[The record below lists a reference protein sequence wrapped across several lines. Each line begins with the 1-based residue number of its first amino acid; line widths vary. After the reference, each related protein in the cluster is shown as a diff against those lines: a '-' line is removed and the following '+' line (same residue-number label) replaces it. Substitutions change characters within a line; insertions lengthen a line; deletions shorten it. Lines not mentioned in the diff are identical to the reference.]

1 MKNRNKEWKHIV
13 QELCEAGREV
23 AAWDYVTALRG
34 PDVPCKWPVK
44 TVFTGPL
51 RCKSM
56 HQVVQNAT
64 DFERLS
70 PESIAEAFRFVYEHR
85 RRLLH
90 YLVHVESAWRT
101 LHRKVS
107 FLLRGLI
114 SLEPPE
120 DLESWAKEYKA
131 LVDEWLDRENAIDT
145 GGQND

>member
-1 MKNRNKEWKHIV
+1 MKNRDKEWRHIV
-13 QELCEAGREV
+13 EELLEAGREV

-34 PDVPCKWPVK
+34 PDVPCKWPTKV
-44 TVFTGPL
+44 VFTGPL

-56 HQVVQNAT
+56 HQVVANAT
-64 DFERLS
+64 DFKRLS
-70 PESIAEAFRFVYEHR
+70 PESMIEALRFVREHR
-85 RRLLH
+85 RELLH

-114 SLEPPE
+114 SFTPPE
-120 DLESWAKEYKA
+120 NLESWAKEYRA
-131 LVDEWLDRENAIDT
+131 LVHEWLDRENAIDI